1 MALELDSPN
10 IGYIMDVLKERGMTP
25 RQLSKQ
31 VYGKETHRDIV
42 KEITQK
48 PDVRASTVLKL
59 CRALG
64 ITMDSLYQNSDTNSV
79 NLPSING
86 IGIVN
91 NSPNAHVDMAD
102 LRAENK
108 ALKMVIEEKISDLQS
123 KVATSRSLETGS
135 TWYYNSDRSRT
146 RTNS

>member
-10 IGYIMDVLKERGMTP
+10 IGYIMDVLKKRGMNP

-42 KEITQK
+42 KEITMK

-79 NLPSING
+79 NYPSING

-91 NSPNAHVDMAD
+91 NSPHAHIDMAD

-108 ALKMVIEEKISDLQS
+108 ALKMVIEEKDKRLAEQSRYIKELGDRLDMVLQLGQKSDTD
-123 KVATSRSLETGS
+123 K
-135 TWYYNSDRSRT
+135 
-146 RTNS
+146 

>member
-10 IGYIMDVLKERGMTP
+10 IGYIMDVLKERGMNP

-31 VYGKETHRDIV
+31 VFGKETHRDIV
-42 KEITQK
+42 KEITTK

-64 ITMDSLYQNSDTNSV
+64 ITMDSLYQSSDTNSV
-79 NLPSING
+79 NYPSING

-91 NSPNAHVDMAD
+91 NSPHAHIDLSD

-108 ALKMVIEEKISDLQS
+108 ALKMVLEEKDKRLAEQSRYIKELGDRLDMVLRLQNNASD
-123 KVATSRSLETGS
+123 SR
-135 TWYYNSDRSRT
+135 
-146 RTNS
+146 